1 MKGGFTTTKEV
12 ERVEKYILSE
22 IFMRGNGKT
31 IFHMA
36 KEYLKCLV
44 VLSQKDSSS
53 MVIYTGW
60 ESIHI
65 QIKTNMTENSFTENK
80 MVKEQ
85 GYMQMAA
92 NMKANGR
99 TVCEMAK
106 VRILRLKDKL

>member
-1 MKGGFTTTKEV
+1 
-12 ERVEKYILSE
+12 
-22 IFMRGNGKT
+22 
-31 IFHMA
+31 
-36 KEYLKCLV
+36 
-44 VLSQKDSSS
+44 
-53 MVIYTGW
+53 
-60 ESIHI
+60 
-65 QIKTNMTENSFTENK
+65 MTENSFTENK